1 MTASIQKR
9 FFRYVIPNIF
19 GMMSISAYFLAD
31 TYFISK
37 GVGPDGLTALNLV
50 LPIYSLI
57 LGVGNMIAI
66 GSATRFRILR
76 AVGDE
81 EANQYFGNAL
91 FFAILC
97 SLPFVIVGAVF
108 PEALVRLL
116 GAEGS
121 VITPSIDYSQV
132 FLWFTPFFMCNHI
145 CAAFVRNDGAP
156 TVAMIATITSSIFNI
171 VMDYILMFPL
181 GLGMTG
187 AALATAFAPIIAIT
201 INLSHLLSKRSTV
214 HLRHVRPSVRRF
226 IHACRLG
233 VAALVGDLA
242 LGITTLVFN
251 FLILGLVGNIGVAA
265 YGIIANIA
273 YVAGAIF
280 NGLSQ
285 GAQPLF
291 SQYYGEGHWHA
302 LAKVQRLAFITGFV
316 LALAITAL
324 TNFFAEPIAA
334 IFNSTGNV
342 EMGILAIQGI
352 KLYFPGYLFAA
363 FNITATC
370 YLAATT
376 AANWATLTSLLRGAI
391 ITIPCAFLLSTLFGM
406 TGVWSTFAAAEAITL
421 LIVSMV
427 IRRCNNRYRKMMGA
441 A

>member
-37 GVGPDGLTALNLV
+37 GVGPDELTALNLV

-187 AALATAFAPIIAIT
+187 AALATAFAPIIAM
-201 INLSHLLSKRSTV
+201 LSTSPICFQNAPPSICVMCVPLS
-214 HLRHVRPSVRRF
+214 
-226 IHACRLG
+226 
-233 VAALVGDLA
+233 AASFTPAVWA
-242 LGITTLVFN
+242 W
-251 FLILGLVGNIGVAA
+251 
-265 YGIIANIA
+265 
-273 YVAGAIF
+273 
-280 NGLSQ
+280 
-285 GAQPLF
+285 QPL
-291 SQYYGEGHWHA
+291 S
-302 LAKVQRLAFITGFV
+302 
-316 LALAITAL
+316 
-324 TNFFAEPIAA
+324 
-334 IFNSTGNV
+334 
-342 EMGILAIQGI
+342 
-352 KLYFPGYLFAA
+352 
-363 FNITATC
+363 ATWP
-370 YLAATT
+370 
-376 AANWATLTSLLRGAI
+376 WASPPWSLTSSSSAWLETSGSLPTASLP
-391 ITIPCAFLLSTLFGM
+391 TSPM
-406 TGVWSTFAAAEAITL
+406 
-421 LIVSMV
+421 
-427 IRRCNNRYRKMMGA
+427 
-441 A
+441 